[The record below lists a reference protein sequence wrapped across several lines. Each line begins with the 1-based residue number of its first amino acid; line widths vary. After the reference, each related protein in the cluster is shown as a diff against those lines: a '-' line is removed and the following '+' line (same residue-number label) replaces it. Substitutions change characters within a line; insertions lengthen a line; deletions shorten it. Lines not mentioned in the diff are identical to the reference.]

1 MKLLE
6 EIEAANRYIGTIL
19 KNSLIDFD
27 GYGNTDI
34 ALYRIHN

>member
-6 EIEAANRYIGTIL
+6 EIGAQNWYPGTIL
-19 KNSLIDFD
+19 KNPLIDFD

-34 ALYRIHN
+34 AIYRIHN